1 MGIPVTIHMARE
13 DDVPAL
19 LAIYA
24 PYVTDTAITF
34 EYEAPDAAEFTRRMR
49 RILARYPY
57 LAAESEKG
65 VLGYAYA
72 APFKER
78 AAYDWAVET
87 TIYLRRDCRGM
98 GVGRRL
104 YQQLEE
110 LLKRQHITNANA
122 CIAYPNPGSIL
133 FHERMGYREVG
144 HFTRC
149 GYKLGRWYDMIW
161 MEKLLSDHPAD
172 PKPVVPARE
181 LAFEPVRFEAHPTSL
196 PFPGGA

>member
-1 MGIPVTIHMARE
+1 MGIPVTIRMARE

-87 TIYLRRDCRGM
+87 TIYLRRDCGEW
-98 GVGRRL
+98 GWAG
-104 YQQLEE
+104 
-110 LLKRQHITNANA
+110 
-122 CIAYPNPGSIL
+122 GS
-133 FHERMGYREVG
+133 
-144 HFTRC
+144 
-149 GYKLGRWYDMIW
+149 
-161 MEKLLSDHPAD
+161 
-172 PKPVVPARE
+172 
-181 LAFEPVRFEAHPTSL
+181 TSSL
-196 PFPGGA
+196 RSF